1 MPRDER
7 EDHAV
12 ERAIRLLEEERGLL
26 RREPATARDVRD
38 LRHEPRAEEEECLR
52 ALSQ

>member
-1 MPRDER
+1 MSDPK
-7 EDHAV
+7 ALSQ
-12 ERAIRLLEEERGLL
+12 RAIRLLEEERGLL
-26 RREPATARDVRD
+26 RRESATARDVRD